1 MIEAR
6 QISKRYGVHQVLDDA
21 SLRVAAGESVIL
33 TGDNG
38 SGKTTLLHILAGLR
52 RPDSGDIIWR
62 DETLTRAGAREWR
75 RARETLGFLP
85 QQVTLPPE
93 ASVDH
98 MLRFCARVR
107 EKSYETA
114 AEWLQ
119 RVGLEGTERQRVQAL
134 SGGMRQRLGIALT
147 LFFEPD
153 LIIMD
158 EPASSLD
165 PGWRRTLSTWVQEAA
180 QRGAAVLVTSQ
191 LEDTWGPLARYVHC
205 ENGRII
211 EDGLQPAVRP

>member
-1 MIEAR
+1 MIEAQR
-6 QISKRYGVHQVLDDA
+6 ISKRYGVHQVLDGA
-21 SLRVAAGESVIL
+21 SLQVTSGESVIL

-52 RPDSGDIIWR
+52 RPDSGAVLWR
-62 DETLTRAGAREWR
+62 GRDLLGAGAGEWR
-75 RARETLGFLP
+75 RAREVLGFLP

-93 ASVDH
+93 ATVGQ

-107 EKSYETA
+107 ERNYDSA
-114 AEWLQ
+114 ADWLQ
-119 RVGLEGTERQRVQAL
+119 RVGLEGTESLRVQEL

-147 LFFEPD
+147 LFFDPD

-165 PGWRRTLSTWVQEAA
+165 PGWRTTLATWVEEAA
-180 QRGAAVLVTSQ
+180 QQGAAVLVTSQ
-191 LEDTWGPLARYVHC
+191 LENAWGSEARFVHC

-211 EDGLQPAVRP
+211 EDPVHPSVPE